1 MIKTL
6 RSSVFAGI
14 FIGTAGFGFL
24 ASGIQTAY
32 GSLVGAVLFSL
43 GLMAVVGYKLKLYT
57 GTAGFIKKN
66 EVGTLFLILL
76 GNIIGCLCMGL
87 LTRVS
92 PMGEGIQAAAVNIM
106 ELRLKTGA
114 LKCGLLGIGCGML
127 MTTAVTFARQKNILP
142 LLFAVPLFIVCGFTH
157 CVADAFYYLCVPLDF
172 WMANALDI
180 LTVYI
185 CIVLG
190 NLIGCNL
197 YRIVLSKDQYAE

>member
-6 RSSVFAGI
+6 RSSIFAGI
-14 FIGTAGFGFL
+14 AIGTAGFGFL
-24 ASGIQTAY
+24 ASGVQSEAY
-32 GSLVGAVLFSL
+32 GSLAGAVLFSF
-43 GLMAVVGYKLKLYT
+43 GLLTVVGYKLRLYT

-76 GNIIGCLCMGL
+76 GNIIGCFIASL
-87 LTRVS
+87 LARVT
-92 PMGEGIQAAAVNIM
+92 PMAIQEAAQKIL
-106 ELRLKTGA
+106 ELRLRTGA
-114 LKCGLLGIGCGML
+114 IRCGLLGIGCGFI
-127 MTTAVTFARQKNILP
+127 MTTAVQFAKQKQYLP
-142 LLFAVPLFIVCGFTH
+142 LLFGVPLFIVCGFTH

-197 YRIVLSKDQYAE
+197 YRIVLSKDQYAD

>member
-1 MIKTL
+1 
-6 RSSVFAGI
+6 
-14 FIGTAGFGFL
+14 
-24 ASGIQTAY
+24 
-32 GSLVGAVLFSL
+32 VLFSL

-57 GTAGFIKKN
+57 GTAGFIRKN

-114 LKCGLLGIGCGML
+114 LKCGLLGIGCGMM
-127 MTTAVTFARQKNILP
+127 MTTAVRFAREKNFLP
-142 LLFAVPLFIVCGFTH
+142 LLLAVPLFIVCGFTH
-157 CVADAFYYLCVPLDF
+157 CIADAFYYCCVPVSFLK
-172 WMANALDI
+172 AHALEV
-180 LTVYI
+180 LGVYV

-197 YRIVLSKDQYAE
+197 YRIVLAKDQY